1 MDNEDRKNFYYM
13 MRDEFN
19 KSKDKEDLIKR
30 ASYFIYLNKTCYNGL
45 YRVNKKGEL
54 NVPYG
59 RYKNPKIFDENNL
72 KQASRLLK
80 NVKILCG
87 DFEIIGDYANENSFV
102 YFDPPYKPLNK
113 TSSFTSYTKY
123 NFADDD
129 QIRLAKFYKKLDK
142 RGAKLMLSN
151 SYDIEFF
158 GKLYNEYNI
167 KEITAK
173 RMINC
178 KGDRRGDIFELLI
191 MNY

>member
-1 MDNEDRKNFYYM
+1 MC
-13 MRDEFN
+13 
-19 KSKDKEDLIKR
+19 I
-30 ASYFIYLNKTCYNGL
+30 
-45 YRVNKKGEL
+45 
-54 NVPYG
+54 
-59 RYKNPKIFDENNL
+59 
-72 KQASRLLK
+72 
-80 NVKILCG
+80 
-87 DFEIIGDYANENSFV
+87 FV